1 MKIKRIKK
9 KEMKEKNK
17 LNEIINYLI
26 INIKRI
32 SEYKLLENNN
42 VRKIWYNNKEMS
54 YWIKDQIILILGLI
68 ENKMRIK

>member
-42 VRKIWYNNKEMS
+42 VRKI
-54 YWIKDQIILILGLI
+54 
-68 ENKMRIK
+68 